1 MTKSEAKAA
10 LALLDELTA
19 VLGLL
24 RKDAENTVD
33 ADIQKLIDART
44 KARAEKNWA
53 EADRIRDELA
63 AMGITLKDTPQ
74 GVQIIK
80 N

>member
-1 MTKSEAKAA
+1 MQLKRLTH
-10 LALLDELTA
+10 LLIEDLQKEIKELQA
-19 VLGLL
+19 
-24 RKDAENTVD
+24 
-33 ADIQKLIDART
+33 LIDART

-53 EADRIRDELA
+53 EADRIRDQLA

-74 GVQIIK
+74 GVQIIR

>member
-10 LALLDELTA
+10 LALLDELTE

-33 ADIQKLIDART
+33 AELQALIDART

-53 EADRIRDELA
+53 EADRIRDQLA

-74 GVQIIK
+74 GVQIIR

>member
-1 MTKSEAKAA
+1 M
-10 LALLDELTA
+10 
-19 VLGLL
+19 
-24 RKDAENTVD
+24 DAELQ
-33 ADIQKLIDART
+33 ALIDART

-53 EADRIRDELA
+53 EADRIRNQLA

-74 GVQIIK
+74 GVQIIR